1 MTSTETSA
9 DFSVFVNK
17 IPTKDLVFQ
26 IQDESFVIFMSGD
39 MQHFQQTKK
48 QREELAFKIQK
59 LPPFQIHEN
68 FCTCSLHTRW
78 SASLIL

>member
-39 MQHFQQTKK
+39 MQHVQQTKK
-48 QREELAFKIQK
+48 VEK
-59 LPPFQIHEN
+59 N
-68 FCTCSLHTRW
+68 
-78 SASLIL
+78 